1 MRHLWVAGKPRLC
14 LRNIPAVRSARRFEN
29 DGRVRFH
36 ARFSKNSGAI
46 GCRSYERWRAHPLF
60 SWPPRTREIQAGRPS
75 GIARAFW
82 FESIKRVA
90 STAAWREIGAWR
102 DDRRR
107 NLGLDLISPS
117 ASFDSTHA
125 SFSLNALN
133 TETVTAFARDPT
145 DQIRGDA
152 ERLSH
157 IILEMQRCFVL
168 HLCKELAPGNVSFPQ
183 FFLLAYLD
191 HKEVLT
197 MSAIA
202 QKMGHTTAA
211 ASGLVARLENTGFV
225 VRSVA
230 REDRR
235 KVMVC
240 ITPKGS
246 ALVRRIREEMVGNIV
261 KIMEHLTTDEQK
273 AWLHIYSKIYDFCQS
288 K

>member
-1 MRHLWVAGKPRLC
+1 MGTAIALA
-14 LRNIPAVRSARRFEN
+14 RN
-29 DGRVRFH
+29 
-36 ARFSKNSGAI
+36 
-46 GCRSYERWRAHPLF
+46 
-60 SWPPRTREIQAGRPS
+60 
-75 GIARAFW
+75 
-82 FESIKRVA
+82 
-90 STAAWREIGAWR
+90 
-102 DDRRR
+102 
-107 NLGLDLISPS
+107 
-117 ASFDSTHA
+117 
-125 SFSLNALN
+125 
-133 TETVTAFARDPT
+133 PT
-145 DQIRGDA
+145 DQIRADA

-191 HKEVLT
+191 RREVLT

-211 ASGLVARLENTGFV
+211 ASGLVARLENLDFV
-225 VRSVA
+225 MRSSA

-246 ALVRRIREEMVGNIV
+246 ALVRRIREEMVGNIM
-261 KIMEHLTTDEQK
+261 KIMEHLDPDEQRG
-273 AWLHIYSKIYDFCQS
+273 WLQIYSKIYDFCQS

>member
-1 MRHLWVAGKPRLC
+1 
-14 LRNIPAVRSARRFEN
+14 
-29 DGRVRFH
+29 
-36 ARFSKNSGAI
+36 
-46 GCRSYERWRAHPLF
+46 
-60 SWPPRTREIQAGRPS
+60 
-75 GIARAFW
+75 
-82 FESIKRVA
+82 
-90 STAAWREIGAWR
+90 
-102 DDRRR
+102 
-107 NLGLDLISPS
+107 
-117 ASFDSTHA
+117 
-125 SFSLNALN
+125 LN
-133 TETVTAFARDPT
+133 TGATTAFVRNKT
-145 DQIRGDA
+145 DQIRADA

-191 HKEVLT
+191 QKEVLT
-197 MSAIA
+197 MTAIA

-211 ASGLVARLENTGFV
+211 ASGLVARLENLGYL

-246 ALVRRIREEMVGNIV
+246 ALVRRIREEMVGNIM
-261 KIMEHLTTDEQK
+261 KIMQYLAPDEQK
-273 AWLHIYSKIYDFCQS
+273 AWLHIYSKIYDYCQS